1 MVQFRLPFLS
11 CIGFFLCSFVCLFV
25 CLVDWLL
32 FVCFGKCVTFVPQIL
47 GELQLPVTPPMQ
59 SSLWNRFIH
68 YQHYAGGRGGETAGA
83 TVTKKKHEKKKF
95 ARMIGS
101 LNEPCGCG
109 LTSSIIFCSL
119 QTTYMTHGPLELR

>member
-1 MVQFRLPFLS
+1 M
-11 CIGFFLCSFVCLFV
+11 

-47 GELQLPVTPPMQ
+47 RELQLPVTPPMQ

-68 YQHYAGGRGGETAGA
+68 YQHYAGDRDGETVGA
-83 TVTKKKHEKKKF
+83 TVTKKKMKKKF

-109 LTSSIIFCSL
+109 FKWSFILKFCSL
-119 QTTYMTHGPLELR
+119 QTTYMTHGPLKLR